1 MLDYCVLFIYLMVL
15 SFKISDQSQNFILK
29 IYNILQIINFKLF
42 NFIILISILKVYLF
56 IFSVYLKCYL
66 THVVFLEDLEVNVF
80 IFYIFINFNFIT
92 FYNFTFMTDF
102 NSTIICDVSPF
113 TILKLLLQSI
123 QDL

>member
-56 IFSVYLKCYL
+56 IYLRQ
-66 THVVFLEDLEVNVF
+66 LEL
-80 IFYIFINFNFIT
+80 I
-92 FYNFTFMTDF
+92 MGHM
-102 NSTIICDVSPF
+102 IIC
-113 TILKLLLQSI
+113 K
-123 QDL
+123 